1 MSQKLNFNL
10 LPKLVK
16 SNSYLFIKKM
26 HGFNFGGTSSLHFET
41 SMITETHFFH
51 MSIVGP
57 SKGLRGAI
65 TFSKKIKS

>member
-1 MSQKLNFNL
+1 
-10 LPKLVK
+10 
-16 SNSYLFIKKM
+16 M

-41 SMITETHFFH
+41 SMITGTHFFH

-57 SKGLRGAI
+57 SKGLREAI